1 MTKRKHEEEIG
12 IKPLDTIL
20 AVAMGLIILVN
31 GIIGLFVKKGESPY
45 ILGKGFNVAFWIAFG
60 IAVVNLVIRYFARG
74 SAVKKVLMVIDL
86 ILMAVEVGIGF
97 FVLQTVVDY
106 FKNGSSSQIEAF
118 LADTKLA
125 DAKLMAYLIVAA
137 VALLLFMILLWAE
150 KSTRKAHTMN
160 VLIIIGAYLVLLV
173 IDYWYVIVVLLII
186 VAGIAV
192 IVGLIMLGVKTSR
205 PRSSK
210 SSSSGSSSSR
220 SSYSS
225 SSYSSSHSSSS
236 SSSSSSS
243 NPEAARYQR
252 LIDET
257 KEKLADAIHYRDE
270 ALRNVAE
277 AEKNGGR
284 LLLRTADD
292 FRDDVKKY
300 EYKIEEYQRK
310 IEEYKELMNIYM

>member
-1 MTKRKHEEEIG
+1 MTKRKREEEFG

-97 FVLQTVVDY
+97 FVLQTAVDY
-106 FKNGSSSQIEAF
+106 FKNGSSAKIEAF
-118 LADTKLA
+118 LADTKAA
-125 DAKLMAYLIVAA
+125 DTKLMVYLIVAA

-186 VAGIAV
+186 VAVIAA
-192 IVGLIMLGVKTSR
+192 IVGLIMLGVKTSH

-210 SSSSGSSSSR
+210 SSSSGSS
-220 SSYSS
+220 YSS
-225 SSYSSSHSSSS
+225 SRSSSS
-236 SSSSSSS
+236 SSGSSSS
-243 NPEAARYQR
+243 NPEVARYQR
-252 LIDET
+252 LLEEAKDNYANAKSER
-257 KEKLADAIHYRDE
+257 EAAI
-270 ALRNVAE
+270 RNAAE

-284 LLLRTADD
+284 LGLFTTNNY
-292 FRDDVKKY
+292 RDEAKKWEFKMDKY
-300 EYKIEEYQRK
+300 QGQIDEYKDIINR
-310 IEEYKELMNIYM
+310 LS

>member
-1 MTKRKHEEEIG
+1 MTKRKREEEFG

-74 SAVKKVLMVIDL
+74 SAVKKGLMVIDL

-106 FKNGSSSQIEAF
+106 FKNGSSAKIEAF
-118 LADTKLA
+118 LADTKAA
-125 DAKLMAYLIVAA
+125 DTKLMVYLIVAA

-150 KSTRKAHTMN
+150 KSTRKTHTMN

-173 IDYWYVIVVLLII
+173 IDYWYVILVLLII
-186 VAGIAV
+186 VAVIAA

-225 SSYSSSHSSSS
+225 SSYSSSRSSS
-236 SSSSSSS
+236 
-243 NPEAARYQR
+243 
-252 LIDET
+252 
-257 KEKLADAIHYRDE
+257 
-270 ALRNVAE
+270 
-277 AEKNGGR
+277 
-284 LLLRTADD
+284 
-292 FRDDVKKY
+292 
-300 EYKIEEYQRK
+300 
-310 IEEYKELMNIYM
+310 

>member
-1 MTKRKHEEEIG
+1 MTKRKHEEEFG

-20 AVAMGLIILVN
+20 AVAMGLIIIVN

-74 SAVKKVLMVIDL
+74 SAVKKGLMVIDL

-106 FKNGSSSQIEAF
+106 FKNGSSAKIEAF
-118 LADTKLA
+118 LADTKAA
-125 DAKLMAYLIVAA
+125 DTKLMVYLIVAA
-137 VALLLFMILLWAE
+137 VALLLFMILMWAE
-150 KSTRKAHTMN
+150 KSTRKTHTMN

-186 VAGIAV
+186 VAAIAV
-192 IVGLIMLGVKTSR
+192 LVGLIMLGVKTSR

-225 SSYSSSHSSSS
+225 SSYSSSRSSSS

-300 EYKIEEYQRK
+300 EYKIEEYRRK

>member
-1 MTKRKHEEEIG
+1 MTKRKHEEEFG

-20 AVAMGLIILVN
+20 AVAMGLIIIVN

-74 SAVKKVLMVIDL
+74 SAVKKGLMVIDL

-106 FKNGSSSQIEAF
+106 FKNGSSAKIEAF
-118 LADTKLA
+118 LADTKAA
-125 DAKLMAYLIVAA
+125 DTKLMVYLIVAA
-137 VALLLFMILLWAE
+137 VALLLFMILMWAE
-150 KSTRKAHTMN
+150 KSTRKTHTMN

-186 VAGIAV
+186 VAAIAV
-192 IVGLIMLGVKTSR
+192 LVGLIMLGVKTSR

-225 SSYSSSHSSSS
+225 SSYSSSRSSSS
-236 SSSSSSS
+236 SSSSRSGIRPTAVMSVS
-243 NPEAARYQR
+243 HESVVRSFVMRFSTITDSRWRSPQMLTIVEFRITGRWCASIQR
-252 LIDET
+252 LWFFTIPP
-257 KEKLADAIHYRDE
+257 
-270 ALRNVAE
+270 
-277 AEKNGGR
+277 G
-284 LLLRTADD
+284 
-292 FRDDVKKY
+292 
-300 EYKIEEYQRK
+300 
-310 IEEYKELMNIYM
+310 

>member
-150 KSTRKAHTMN
+150 KSTRKVHTMN

-186 VAGIAV
+186 VAAIAV
-192 IVGLIMLGVKTSR
+192 LVGLIMLGVKTSR

-225 SSYSSSHSSSS
+225 SRSSSS

-270 ALRNVAE
+270 ALRSVAE

>member
-12 IKPLDTIL
+12 IKPLDMIL

-186 VAGIAV
+186 VAGIAA

-225 SSYSSSHSSSS
+225 SSYSSSRSSSS
-236 SSSSSSS
+236 SSGSSSS
-243 NPEAARYQR
+243 NPEVARYQR
-252 LIDET
+252 LLEEAKDNYANAKSER
-257 KEKLADAIHYRDE
+257 EAAI
-270 ALRNVAE
+270 RNAVE

-284 LLLRTADD
+284 LGLFTTNNY
-292 FRDDVKKY
+292 RDEAKKW
-300 EYKIEEYQRK
+300 EYKMDKYQGQ
-310 IEEYKELMNIYM
+310 IDEYKDIINRLS

>member
-1 MTKRKHEEEIG
+1 MTKRKHEEEFG

-20 AVAMGLIILVN
+20 AVAMGLIIIVN

-74 SAVKKVLMVIDL
+74 KKKKKGLMVIDL

-106 FKNGSSSQIEAF
+106 FKNGSSAKIEAF
-118 LADTKLA
+118 LADTKA
-125 DAKLMAYLIVAA
+125 AGTKLMVYLIVAA
-137 VALLLFMILLWAE
+137 VALLLFMILMWAE
-150 KSTRKAHTMN
+150 KSTRKTHTMN

-225 SSYSSSHSSSS
+225 SSYSSSRSSSS

-300 EYKIEEYQRK
+300 EYKIEEYRRK

>member
-1 MTKRKHEEEIG
+1 MTKRKHEEEFG

-20 AVAMGLIILVN
+20 AVAMGLIIIVN

-74 SAVKKVLMVIDL
+74 SAVKKGLMVIDL

-106 FKNGSSSQIEAF
+106 FKNGSSAKIEAF
-118 LADTKLA
+118 LADTKAA
-125 DAKLMAYLIVAA
+125 DTKLMVYLIVAA
-137 VALLLFMILLWAE
+137 VALLLFMILMWAE
-150 KSTRKAHTMN
+150 KSTRKTHTMN

-186 VAGIAV
+186 VAAIAV
-192 IVGLIMLGVKTSR
+192 LVGLIMLGVKTSR

-225 SSYSSSHSSSS
+225 SSYSSSRSSSS

>member
-1 MTKRKHEEEIG
+1 MTKRKHEEEFG

-74 SAVKKVLMVIDL
+74 SAVKKGLMVIDL

-106 FKNGSSSQIEAF
+106 FKNGSSAKIEAF
-118 LADTKLA
+118 LADTKA
-125 DAKLMAYLIVAA
+125 ANTKLMVYLIVAA

-150 KSTRKAHTMN
+150 KSTRKTHTMN

-186 VAGIAV
+186 VAVIAV
-192 IVGLIMLGVKTSR
+192 LVGLIMLGVKTSR

-225 SSYSSSHSSSS
+225 SSSSSNSSSS
-236 SSSSSSS
+236 SGKR
-243 NPEAARYQR
+243 NPELEHYQKMLEIAESGLR
-252 LIDET
+252 DET
-257 KEKLADAIHYRDE
+257 RARDDFNSK
-270 ALRNVAE
+270 AAE
-277 AEKNGGR
+277 AQRNGGKLGWFDTEFYLDHARKCEDKIAMYRSQIQDYKAEIKR
-284 LLLRTADD
+284 LS
-292 FRDDVKKY
+292 
-300 EYKIEEYQRK
+300 
-310 IEEYKELMNIYM
+310 

>member
-1 MTKRKHEEEIG
+1 MTKRKREEEFG

-74 SAVKKVLMVIDL
+74 SAVKKGLMVIDL

-106 FKNGSSSQIEAF
+106 FKNGSSAKIEAF
-118 LADTKLA
+118 LADTKAA
-125 DAKLMAYLIVAA
+125 DTKLMVYLIVAA

-186 VAGIAV
+186 VAVIAV

-210 SSSSGSSSSR
+210 SSSSGSS
-220 SSYSS
+220 YSS
-225 SSYSSSHSSSS
+225 SRSSSS
-236 SSSSSSS
+236 SSGSSSS
-243 NPEAARYQR
+243 NPEVARYQR
-252 LIDET
+252 LLEEAKDNYANAKSER
-257 KEKLADAIHYRDE
+257 EAAI
-270 ALRNVAE
+270 RNAAE

-284 LLLRTADD
+284 LGLFTTNNY
-292 FRDDVKKY
+292 RDEAKKWEFKMDKY
-300 EYKIEEYQRK
+300 QGQIDEYKDIINR
-310 IEEYKELMNIYM
+310 LS